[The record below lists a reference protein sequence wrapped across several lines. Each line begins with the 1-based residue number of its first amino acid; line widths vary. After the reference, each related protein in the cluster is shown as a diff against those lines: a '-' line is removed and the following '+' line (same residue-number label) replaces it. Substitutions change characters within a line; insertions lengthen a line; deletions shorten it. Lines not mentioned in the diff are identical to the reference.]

1 MSSLHPRPVDRDQ
14 VQTADPV
21 ELAERVIDSGVA
33 TEPTNR
39 VSNQLTEVADDVAI
53 VESFSHMVVI
63 KTDDGLVSFDAS
75 LAAHGEAVMDAV
87 RGWRTDPMHSL
98 VYTHGH
104 VDHVGGSGAVMAD
117 AEAHGHRAPTVLGHD
132 NVAARFDRYDKT
144 NDWNV
149 LINARQFGGINPR
162 HGMNLGQGS
171 RPFIPEGTARPDVT
185 YEDTMTISPG
195 GLDIELR
202 HAKGETDDHTWAW
215 IPDKKTLVTGD
226 LVLWVFPN
234 AGNPQKVQRY
244 PELWADAL
252 REMKALDAELL
263 MPAHGLPVR
272 GHGRIQRVLGD
283 IIEVLDTLVAET
295 VAMMNA
301 GATLDEIVHTVRVDP
316 DKLALPWLN
325 PVYDEPEF
333 VVRNVWRMYGGW
345 WDATA
350 SHLKPAPEAVL
361 AAELADLAG
370 GAQVLSDR
378 ATALAE
384 AGDFRLA
391 CHLIDYAA
399 QAAPDDVRVHGARA
413 EIYLAR
419 RRNESSLMSKGIFR
433 AAARESQAVVD
444 EAESAD

>member
-132 NVAARFDRYDKT
+132 NVGARFDRYDKT

-185 YEDTMTISPG
+185 GADGHRVFVGDVGATVHPRGHRSPRRHLRRHDDHQPRWPRHRAASRQG
-195 GLDIELR
+195 RDRRSHLGLDPRQEDPR
-202 HAKGETDDHTWAW
+202 H
-215 IPDKKTLVTGD
+215 
-226 LVLWVFPN
+226 
-234 AGNPQKVQRY
+234 R
-244 PELWADAL
+244 
-252 REMKALDAELL
+252 
-263 MPAHGLPVR
+263 
-272 GHGRIQRVLGD
+272 
-283 IIEVLDTLVAET
+283 
-295 VAMMNA
+295 
-301 GATLDEIVHTVRVDP
+301 
-316 DKLALPWLN
+316 
-325 PVYDEPEF
+325 
-333 VVRNVWRMYGGW
+333 
-345 WDATA
+345 
-350 SHLKPAPEAVL
+350 
-361 AAELADLAG
+361 
-370 GAQVLSDR
+370 
-378 ATALAE
+378 
-384 AGDFRLA
+384 
-391 CHLIDYAA
+391 
-399 QAAPDDVRVHGARA
+399 
-413 EIYLAR
+413 
-419 RRNESSLMSKGIFR
+419 
-433 AAARESQAVVD
+433 
-444 EAESAD
+444 